1 MNVASSLIVNIEALN
16 TMVRDVLD
24 VATFGVS
31 VNDNGSTI
39 HLTDASLANQDKAT
53 AILDGWGGL
62 AIVASV
68 SSMNEGDAD
77 PTVTC
82 NDTLIASDANLGY
95 IVLLDG
101 EIYASG
107 QTPVTAGSATLTLVS
122 PVDGVY
128 DIWMYRLVG
137 NYASQSVRIVVNEV

>member
-1 MNVASSLIVNIEALN
+1 MDIASDIITNIEALN
-16 TMVRDVLD
+16 AIVRDVLN

-39 HLTDASLANQDKAT
+39 HLIDASLANQDNAR

-62 AIVASV
+62 AIVPSV
-68 SSMNEGDAD
+68 TSMNEGDAD

-82 NDTLIASDANLGY
+82 NDALIASDANMGY

-128 DIWMYRLVG
+128 DIWLYRLVG
-137 NYASQSVRIVVNEV
+137 NYVSQSVQITVNEV